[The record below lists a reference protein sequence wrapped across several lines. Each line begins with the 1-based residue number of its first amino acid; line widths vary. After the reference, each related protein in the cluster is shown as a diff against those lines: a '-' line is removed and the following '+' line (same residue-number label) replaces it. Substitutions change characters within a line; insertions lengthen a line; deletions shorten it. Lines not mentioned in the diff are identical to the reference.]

1 VPASSRRLSVRAF
14 FSVAMLM
21 KPARL
26 SLRLL
31 ILLALLLLSLPPLA
45 ITSWVMY
52 RTGAEALKKEA
63 FSRLEVVRTITAE
76 SVERYFASLRNE
88 LVVAADDGTTLEAVR
103 GFAEAIKEVG
113 ASAADEDVIADR
125 RAVAA
130 DYARG
135 VAAALQNKGFDPSG
149 AYASLESL
157 DPAALRLQK
166 LYIAD
171 NPNPIGSKQLL
182 DAADDGSAYST
193 AHARFHPVFRR
204 MLERYGV
211 YDIFLVDA
219 DSGRIVYSVFKE
231 VDFGCSLRTGP
242 LASTSLANAVEAA
255 LAKPDRS
262 VVTFGH
268 FKAYMPSYDAPA
280 SFIATPIVDDDRV
293 VGAMAFQI
301 PIGTISEIISETTGM
316 GETGETYA
324 VGPDRLF
331 RSNSR
336 FAADLGVESTIL
348 DPRFKQDTHAVREA
362 LDAGNAGT
370 ALGVDYRGK
379 RVLSS
384 WQPVTVHPGKSE
396 RGEVTWALVS
406 EIDEA
411 EVLAPAFT
419 LRDWAMRLFALTAGG
434 VVLAA
439 YLVSRRLSERQVDL
453 ETKVRS
459 LADVFTAASTGDLT
473 QPIGFSGSDDMGR
486 LAGHAGSMLADL
498 RGLIGQI
505 SEAAAQQNE
514 GARMIAESA
523 ESVSEA
529 AQSQAASVEQ
539 MTASVEELINSIDEV
554 SRNCVEARAQAEQT
568 AVMARQGGATVEE
581 AIASMNLI
589 QKSSE
594 QINEIIDV
602 IGDIAGQTN
611 LLALNAAIEAA
622 RAGEQ
627 GLGFAVVA
635 DEVRKL
641 AERAS
646 EAAKEIAEMVR
657 ESTKRVTDGA
667 ALAGRAGQSL
677 EAIVAASAR
686 SAGMIGSIAN
696 AAEAQS
702 SNASEVKLA
711 IRSVS
716 QTTEGT
722 AASAEELAAGGEELN
737 GQAEGLKS
745 LVQKFRI

>member
-1 VPASSRRLSVRAF
+1 
-14 FSVAMLM
+14 M
-21 KPARL
+21 KPSRL
-26 SLRLL
+26 SLRML
-31 ILLALLLLSLPPLA
+31 ILLALLVLSLPPLA
-45 ITSWVMY
+45 LTALIMY
-52 RTGAEALKKEA
+52 RTGAESLKSEA
-63 FSRLEVVRTITAE
+63 FSRLEVVRTITGE

-88 LVVAADDGTTLEAVR
+88 LVVAADDGTALEALRAFTPAVKEL
-103 GFAEAIKEVG
+103 AEPVAGGDI
-113 ASAADEDVIADR
+113 AAAR
-125 RAVAA
+125 RALAT
-130 DYARG
+130 DYSQG
-135 VAAALQNKGFDPSG
+135 IVAALQKRGRDPSA
-149 AYASLESL
+149 AYAALESL
-157 DPAALRLQK
+157 DSATVRMQR
-166 LYIAD
+166 LYIAG
-171 NPNPIGSKQLL
+171 NPHPIGSKQLL
-182 DAADDGSAYST
+182 DDADDGSAYSA
-193 AHARFHPVFRR
+193 AHGRFHPVFRR
-204 MLERYGV
+204 LLERYGV
-211 YDIFLVDA
+211 YDVFLVDA
-219 DSGRIVYSVFKE
+219 ASGRIVYTVFKE
-231 VDFGCSLRTGP
+231 VDFGCSLRAGP
-242 LASTSLANAVEAA
+242 LASSG
-255 LAKPDRS
+255 LAKVVEVALGQQDRGF
-262 VVTFGH
+262 VAFAP
-268 FKAYMPSYDAPA
+268 FQPYMPSCDAPA
-280 SFIATPIVDDDRV
+280 SFIATPIVDGDSV
-293 VGAMAFQI
+293 VGAIAFQL
-301 PIGTISEIISETTGM
+301 PIGTVSEIISETAGM
-316 GETGETYA
+316 GKTGETYA

-348 DPRFKQDTHAVREA
+348 DPNIKVDTRAAREA
-362 LDAGNAGT
+362 IDQGSKGT
-370 ALGVDYRGK
+370 ALGLDYRGT

-384 WQPVTVHPGKSE
+384 WQPVTVHPDQGG
-396 RGEVTWALVS
+396 RGAETWALIS

-411 EVLAPAFT
+411 EVLAPAYR
-419 LRDWAMRLFALTAGG
+419 LRDWALRLFALTAGG

-486 LAGHAGSMLADL
+486 LADHAGEMLGDL

-539 MTASVEELINSIDEV
+539 MTATVEELINSIEDV

-581 AIASMNLI
+581 AIASMHLI
-589 QKSSE
+589 QKSAE

-667 ALAGRAGQSL
+667 TLAGRAGQSL

-686 SAGMIGSIAN
+686 SAGMIGSISN

>member
-1 VPASSRRLSVRAF
+1 MQPS
-14 FSVAMLM
+14 
-21 KPARL
+21 RL

-45 ITSWVMY
+45 LTALIMY
-52 RTGAEALKKEA
+52 RMGSESLKSEA
-63 FSRLEVVRTITAE
+63 FSRLEVVRTITGE

-88 LVVAADDGTTLEAVR
+88 LVVAADDGTAIEAVR
-103 GFAEAIKEVG
+103 AFATAVQELAAPG
-113 ASAADEDVIADR
+113 AGGDVAADR

-130 DYARG
+130 DYSQG
-135 VAAALQNKGFDPSG
+135 IAAALQKRGRDPSG

-157 DPAALRLQK
+157 DAAALRLQK
-166 LYIAD
+166 LYIAG

-182 DAADDGSAYST
+182 DAADDSSAYSA

-204 MLERYGV
+204 LLERYGV
-211 YDIFLVDA
+211 YDVFLVDA
-219 DSGRIVYSVFKE
+219 ASGRIVYTVFKE
-231 VDFGCSLRTGP
+231 VDFGCSLRAGP
-242 LASTSLANAVEAA
+242 LASSGLAKAIEAA
-255 LAKPDRS
+255 LAQRDRGFVAFAPFQS
-262 VVTFGH
+262 
-268 FKAYMPSYDAPA
+268 YMPSYDAPA
-280 SFIATPIVDDDRV
+280 SFIAAPILEGDRV
-293 VGAMAFQI
+293 IGAIAFQI
-301 PIGTISEIISETTGM
+301 PIGTVSDIISETVGM
-316 GETGETYA
+316 GKTGETYA
-324 VGPDRLF
+324 VGGDRLF

-348 DPRFKQDTHAVREA
+348 DPKIKVDTRAVREA
-362 LDAGNAGT
+362 LDEGSQGT
-370 ALGVDYRGK
+370 ALGLDYRGT

-384 WQPVTVHPGKSE
+384 WEPVTVHPDQAG
-396 RGEVTWALVS
+396 RGAETWALVS

-411 EVLAPAFT
+411 EVLAPAYR
-419 LRDWAMRLFALTAGG
+419 LRDWAIRLFLLTAAG
-434 VVLAA
+434 VVAAA

-473 QPIGFSGSDDMGR
+473 QPIGFTGSDDMGR
-486 LAGHAGSMLADL
+486 LADHAGSMLADL

-523 ESVSEA
+523 ENVSES

-539 MTASVEELINSIDEV
+539 MTASVEELINSIDDV
-554 SRNCVEARAQAEQT
+554 SRNCVEARSQAEQ
-568 AVMARQGGATVEE
+568 AAAMARQGGSTVEE

-594 QINEIIDV
+594 QINEIITV

-657 ESTKRVTDGA
+657 ESTKRVADGA

-686 SAGMIGSIAN
+686 SAGMIGAIAN

-745 LVQKFRI
+745 LVQKFRT

>member
-1 VPASSRRLSVRAF
+1 
-14 FSVAMLM
+14 
-21 KPARL
+21 
-26 SLRLL
+26 
-31 ILLALLLLSLPPLA
+31 
-45 ITSWVMY
+45 
-52 RTGAEALKKEA
+52 
-63 FSRLEVVRTITAE
+63 
-76 SVERYFASLRNE
+76 
-88 LVVAADDGTTLEAVR
+88 
-103 GFAEAIKEVG
+103 
-113 ASAADEDVIADR
+113 
-125 RAVAA
+125 
-130 DYARG
+130 
-135 VAAALQNKGFDPSG
+135 
-149 AYASLESL
+149 
-157 DPAALRLQK
+157 
-166 LYIAD
+166 
-171 NPNPIGSKQLL
+171 
-182 DAADDGSAYST
+182 
-193 AHARFHPVFRR
+193 

-211 YDIFLVDA
+211 YDIFLIDA
-219 DSGRIVYSVFKE
+219 ESSRIVYSVFKE

-242 LASTSLANAVEAA
+242 LASTSLANAVEVA
-255 LAKPDRS
+255 LATPDRS
-262 VVTFGH
+262 VVAFGH

-301 PIGTISEIISETTGM
+301 PIGTISEIISETAGM

-362 LDAGNAGT
+362 LDEGTSGT

-384 WQPVTVHPGKSE
+384 WQPVSVHPGKAE
-396 RGEVTWALVS
+396 RDDVTWALVS

-411 EVLAPAFT
+411 EVLAPAFA

-486 LAGHAGSMLADL
+486 LAGHAGAMLGDL

-523 ESVSEA
+523 ENVSEA

-667 ALAGRAGQSL
+667 ALAGRAGHSL
-677 EAIVAASAR
+677 EAIVAASSR

>member
-1 VPASSRRLSVRAF
+1 
-14 FSVAMLM
+14 M

-219 DSGRIVYSVFKE
+219 ESGRIVYSVFKE

>member
-1 VPASSRRLSVRAF
+1 
-14 FSVAMLM
+14 M
-21 KPARL
+21 KPSRL

-45 ITSWVMY
+45 LTALIMY
-52 RTGAEALKKEA
+52 RTGSESLKKEA
-63 FSRLEVVRTITAE
+63 FSRLEVVRTITGE
-76 SVERYFASLRNE
+76 SLERYFASLRNE
-88 LVVAADDGTTLEAVR
+88 LVVAADDGTALEAVR
-103 GFAEAIKEVG
+103 AFATAVKGLAAPG
-113 ASAADEDVIADR
+113 AGGDAAADR

-130 DYARG
+130 DYAQG
-135 VAAALQNKGFDPSG
+135 LAAALQKRGRDPSV

-157 DPAALRLQK
+157 DAAALRLQK
-166 LYIAD
+166 LYIAG

-182 DAADDGSAYST
+182 DAADDGSAYSA
-193 AHARFHPVFRR
+193 AHGRFHPVFRR
-204 MLERYGV
+204 LLERYGV
-211 YDIFLVDA
+211 YDVFLVDA
-219 DSGRIVYSVFKE
+219 ESKRIVYTVFKE
-231 VDFGCSLRTGP
+231 VDFGCSLRAGP
-242 LASTSLANAVEAA
+242 LASSGLAKAIEAA
-255 LAKPDRS
+255 LAQRDRGF
-262 VVTFGH
+262 VAFAP
-268 FKAYMPSYDAPA
+268 FQPYMPSYDAPA
-280 SFIATPIVDDDRV
+280 SFIAAPIIDGDSV
-293 VGAMAFQI
+293 VGAIAFQI
-301 PIGTISEIISETTGM
+301 PIGTVSEIISETAGM

-324 VGPDRLF
+324 VGSDRLF

-348 DPRFKQDTHAVREA
+348 APNIKVDTHAVREA
-362 LDAGNAGT
+362 LEEGSKGT
-370 ALGVDYRGK
+370 ALGRDYRGT

-384 WQPVTVHPGKSE
+384 WQPVTVHPGQDGQEAE
-396 RGEVTWALVS
+396 RWALVS

-411 EVLAPAFT
+411 EVLAPAYR
-419 LRDWAMRLFALTAGG
+419 LRDWAIRLFVLTAAG
-434 VVLAA
+434 VVAAA
-439 YLVSRRLSERQVDL
+439 YLVSRRLAERQVDL

-459 LADVFTAASTGDLT
+459 LADVFTAASKGDLT
-473 QPIGFSGSDDMGR
+473 RPISFSGTDDMGR
-486 LAGHAGSMLADL
+486 LADHASSMLADL
-498 RGLIGQI
+498 RGIIGQI

-523 ESVSEA
+523 ENVSES

-539 MTASVEELINSIDEV
+539 MTASVEELINSIEVV
-554 SRNCVEARAQAEQT
+554 SRNCFEARAQAEQT
-568 AVMARQGGATVEE
+568 AAMARQGGTTVEE

-594 QINEIIDV
+594 QINEIITV

-657 ESTKRVTDGA
+657 ESTKRVADGA

-677 EAIVAASAR
+677 EAIVTASAR
-686 SAGMIGSIAN
+686 SAGMIGAIAN

-745 LVQKFRI
+745 LVQKFRT

>member
-1 VPASSRRLSVRAF
+1 MP
-14 FSVAMLM
+14 M
-21 KPARL
+21 KPSRL

-52 RTGAEALKKEA
+52 RRGAEALKRDA
-63 FSRLEVVRTITAE
+63 FARLEVVRTITAE

-88 LVVAADDGTTLEAVR
+88 LVVAADDGTALAAVR
-103 GFAEAIKEVG
+103 GFAAAIKEVG
-113 ASAADEDVIADR
+113 ASAADDDVIADR

-135 VAAALQNKGFDPSG
+135 VAAALQKKGFDPSA

-182 DAADDGSAYST
+182 DAADDRSAYSA

-211 YDIFLVDA
+211 YDIFLIDA
-219 DSGRIVYSVFKE
+219 ESSRIVYSVFKE

-242 LASTSLANAVEAA
+242 LASTSLANAVEVA
-255 LAKPDRS
+255 LATPDRS
-262 VVTFGH
+262 VVAFGH

-301 PIGTISEIISETTGM
+301 PIGTISEIISETAGM

-362 LDAGNAGT
+362 LDEGTSGT

-384 WQPVTVHPGKSE
+384 WQPVSVHPGKAE
-396 RGEVTWALVS
+396 RDDVTWALVS

-411 EVLAPAFT
+411 EVLAPAFA

-486 LAGHAGSMLADL
+486 LAGHAGAMLGDL

-523 ESVSEA
+523 ENVSEA

-568 AVMARQGGATVEE
+568 AVMARQGGATVDE

-667 ALAGRAGQSL
+667 ALAGRAGHSL
-677 EAIVAASAR
+677 EAIVAASSR